1 MDKVIDLNLL
11 NKPLDAINNER
22 YNAYFESYLSN
33 NINTRISL
41 NGLWKFIYLDKFHYE
56 IDNKY
61 LDKDYDIKDLKE
73 IKVPSHVELYN
84 ISSNNSSN
92 NNSYSKPQYLNT
104 MYPFEVYENLSYDD
118 LPSINPLI
126 IYFKDID
133 INDLTYDYY
142 LEFNGFE
149 SGLYLLI
156 NGKFVG
162 YSSFNFENTKFYL
175 SKYLLKGKNR
185 ITILLFK
192 YSFASWYKDQD
203 MWRLS
208 GIFRDIN
215 LIKVNK
221 LHFKDID
228 IKPLLNDDLK
238 EAKLDLKVELTNS
251 NNNYKDI
258 KLIVSLFNN
267 NKQLINDV
275 ININENNII
284 NLSYLINKPLLWS
297 NEEPNLYLLK
307 LRIKDKDN
315 ILEDTSINVGFRKIE
330 IKDKTL
336 YLNNK
341 PLFIKGI
348 NRHEFDKDNGR
359 VLTKEEILNDIILL
373 KKNNFNAIRTSH
385 YPNNP
390 YFYDICDK
398 LGMLVMDECAIET
411 HGTWIN
417 KKYNKIKEED
427 VLPGSNEKYLDYT
440 LKKGEATYQRDKNH
454 PSIIIWSL
462 GNESWVGTNLRK
474 LYQYFKNIDNT
485 RLVHYEGNFASS
497 NYNDISD
504 FISRMYFTPSKISKM
519 LDKGISKPFLLCEF
533 AHSMGNSTG
542 NFDEYMALRDKS
554 NSYVGGFIWDYV
566 DQGLDVNNIIHFGGD
581 FKDYPNN
588 DNFSANGLLLATRE
602 ETAKL
607 KVVKYFYQ
615 PFDFDIN
622 DKRIIIYNKN
632 LFKSTNKYKFNYLLF
647 KDYKLI
653 YQKSFEANILA
664 LSSKEI
670 SMDVSSLIN
679 DNSIYMVRIEVKMK
693 EDELIYHKN
702 DEVGFKEVYL
712 KKTINDSIYD
722 EDKEIELNNN
732 SNDDLKLFKSSEHI
746 TIYNSK
752 FKVIFNGLNI
762 DNGGL
767 EGIIYDHDDNNPI
780 LSYPVLPTLFRPTT
794 DNDRKI
800 DKYYQSFYLGAS
812 FYPLYN
818 PFKKPL
824 KVIKE
829 SKKEVII
836 EFSYMMLTNIFFNNF
851 KVRYHIYSSSVI
863 KVSYEY
869 KPPKLLPSPN
879 LIGLRFRF
887 NKDISSFSYLGLGDK
902 DSYSDRYLGL
912 KYDKYNSN
920 VEKEYIKYSIPQEC
934 GNHIFTNKVS
944 LNINDKY
951 CLSFISLNKTFNF
964 KFLPYNEFEL
974 EVASRN
980 QNLVSSYNY
989 LYIISEQK
997 GVGGDDSWGA
1007 KVHNKYLLN
1016 KKKHTLSF
1024 LIKKEDKNS
1033 NNK

>member
-1 MDKVIDLNLL
+1 MNKVIDLSLL

-41 NGLWKFIYLDKFHYE
+41 NGLWKFIYLDKFHSE

-61 LDKDYDIKDLKE
+61 LDKNYDIKELKE
-73 IKVPSHVELYN
+73 IKLPSHIEL
-84 ISSNNSSN
+84 NN
-92 NNSYSKPQYLNT
+92 YGKPQYLNT
-104 MYPFEVYENLSYDD
+104 MYPFEVYEKLTYDE
-118 LPSINPLI
+118 LPSINPLA

-175 SKYLLKGKNR
+175 SKYLVKGKNR

-221 LHFKDID
+221 IHFKDID

-238 EAKLDLKVELTNS
+238 EGKLNIKVELTNNINNSS
-251 NNNYKDI
+251 NTSNSNTKDL
-258 KLIVSLFNN
+258 KLIVSIFNIN

-275 ININENNII
+275 INVNDNNII

-330 IKDKTL
+330 IKDKAL

-390 YFYDICDK
+390 YFYDLCDK
-398 LGMLVMDECAIET
+398 YGMLVMDECAIET
-411 HGTWIN
+411 HGTWVNKDLKTIN
-417 KKYNKIKEED
+417 EEE
-427 VLPGSNEKYLDYT
+427 VLPGSNIKFLEYT

-462 GNESWVGTNLRK
+462 GNESFVGENLRK
-474 LYQYFKNIDNT
+474 LYQYFKNIDPT
-485 RLVHYEGNFASS
+485 RLVHYEGNFANT

-504 FISRMYFTPSKISKM
+504 FISRMYFTPDQISKM

-566 DQGLDVNNIIHFGGD
+566 DQGLEVNNIIHYGGD

-588 DNFSANGLLLATRE
+588 DNFSANGLLLASRE

-647 KDYKLI
+647 KNYELI
-653 YQKSFEANILA
+653 YQKSFEANVLA

-679 DNSIYMVRIEVKMK
+679 DKSIYLVRIEVKMK
-693 EDELIYHKN
+693 EDDLIYQKN

-712 KKTINDSIYD
+712 QGNINDSIYN
-722 EDKEIELNNN
+722 EEKEIDLNNN
-732 SNDDLKLFKSSEHI
+732 SNDDLKLFKSSEHV

-767 EGIIYDHDDNNPI
+767 EGLIYYDNNNSNNEPI

-800 DKYYQSFYLGAS
+800 EKYYESFYLGAS
-812 FYPLYN
+812 LYPLYN

-836 EFSYMMLTNIFFNNF
+836 EFNYKMLTGIFFNNF
-851 KVRYHIYSSSVI
+851 KVIYHIYSSSVI

-902 DSYSDRYLGL
+902 DSYSDRYKGL

-944 LNINDKY
+944 LNINDKS

-964 KFLPYNEFEL
+964 KFLPYNEFEI

-989 LYIISEQK
+989 LYIICDQK
-997 GVGGDDSWGA
+997 GVGGDNSWGA
-1007 KVHNKYLLN
+1007 KVHEKYILN

-1024 LIKKEDKNS
+1024 LIKKEDR
-1033 NNK
+1033 